1 MPRICAICSTRLCGQ
16 AARRRGWWRCQIA
29 EFRDWYISGAHV
41 PCCQVAVLGEVRLGF
56 QGLSVTDRLPAD
68 WVDIGTFTPQGS
80 AVRGVGT
87 ALFAATRARA
97 ARLGFTAINAT
108 IRADTVPGLAYYGKM
123 GFRNDKADRA
133 VPLTDGRWADRVS
146 RRFDLA

>member
-16 AARRRGWWRCQIA
+16 AARRRGWWRCQIP

-87 ALFAATRARA
+87 TLFAATRARA

-108 IRADTVPGLAYYGKM
+108 IRADIVPGVGLLRQDGLSQRQGRPGRA
-123 GFRNDKADRA
+123 ADRRA
-133 VPLTDGRWADRVS
+133 VGRQGQQAV
-146 RRFDLA
+146 